1 MNMLHMLI
9 EDAEKEC
16 VKLNA
21 ESETLITKL
30 KEKYNESEFLV
41 EMNKME
47 KKLEKIE
54 EEIKTTKQR
63 KFHRDE
69 VDYKKGQ
76 ILTFAKKFE
85 ALRGSMKTPKKSKID
100 VSKTKAQEDTEVEG
114 ITPLAQSD
122 GESESDTSDIMEPQN
137 AKDRILNE
145 DTSVKSCCCCATQCF
160 KWLLGLMSLV
170 WIALS
175 IAEIVIGSVYLQQC
189 PAQRFIPIY
198 LIVNGVIVIV
208 MSLLSIVAGLRPN
221 KLVYGILALLSL
233 FWFAWLITGSV
244 WTFPLYPNFT
254 NCNRTVYLF
263 TFSILIIQWIIL
275 ALSLPAIIVKL
286 FSSFLAC
293 SSCSSCCL
301 CSQCSSCVS
310 CVTK

>member
-1 MNMLHMLI
+1 M
-9 EDAEKEC
+9 
-16 VKLNA
+16 
-21 ESETLITKL
+21 
-30 KEKYNESEFLV
+30 
-41 EMNKME
+41 
-47 KKLEKIE
+47 
-54 EEIKTTKQR
+54 
-63 KFHRDE
+63 
-69 VDYKKGQ
+69 
-76 ILTFAKKFE
+76 
-85 ALRGSMKTPKKSKID
+85 
-100 VSKTKAQEDTEVEG
+100 AQ
-114 ITPLAQSD
+114 
-122 GESESDTSDIMEPQN
+122 
-137 AKDRILNE
+137 DRVHQDCQ

-198 LIVNGVIVIV
+198 LIVNGVTVIV

-221 KLVYGILALLSL
+221 KLVYAILALLSL

>member
-1 MNMLHMLI
+1 M
-9 EDAEKEC
+9 
-16 VKLNA
+16 
-21 ESETLITKL
+21 
-30 KEKYNESEFLV
+30 
-41 EMNKME
+41 
-47 KKLEKIE
+47 
-54 EEIKTTKQR
+54 
-63 KFHRDE
+63 
-69 VDYKKGQ
+69 
-76 ILTFAKKFE
+76 
-85 ALRGSMKTPKKSKID
+85 
-100 VSKTKAQEDTEVEG
+100 AQ
-114 ITPLAQSD
+114 
-122 GESESDTSDIMEPQN
+122 
-137 AKDRILNE
+137 DRVHQDCQ

-198 LIVNGVIVIV
+198 LIVNGVTVII

-244 WTFPLYPNFT
+244 WTFPLYPNYT

-263 TFSILIIQWIIL
+263 TFSILIIQWIVL

-301 CSQCSSCVS
+301 CSLCSSCVS
-310 CVTK
+310 CVTKG